1 MVQMTVS
8 ASKINYKP
16 FIAEDF
22 DSKAGDDTDDMMTL
36 IGDDVVCG
44 WRRLISL
51 SGFVFGRSIGEFES
65 KSCCLSMWEGHL

>member
-1 MVQMTVS
+1 MSVL
-8 ASKINYKP
+8 KINYKP
-16 FIAEDF
+16 FMVEDF

-44 WRRLISL
+44 RRRLISL